1 MNGFTPYQHV
11 SSPTPQPLYRF
22 GDGGR
27 SGTQFCRTT
36 AGSASFPQN
45 KMIRVRPSTFLIPIN
60 SVMTEIPKPTVQAF
74 LVCDQ
79 VIEDSMTKKKS
90 LIGIFT
96 HLQAPSFPFQ
106 HQQMGLYFCLTDAE
120 GLYHFDI
127 DLIYLNSE
135 QLVCRATLPNIDIG
149 DRLQISDFGIN
160 VPLLIFPA
168 PGRYE
173 FRLRMEGHLIAQKDF
188 SVTPPPDPSAAKPSV

>member
-1 MNGFTPYQHV
+1 MSDFI
-11 SSPTPQPLYRF
+11 
-22 GDGGR
+22 
-27 SGTQFCRTT
+27 
-36 AGSASFPQN
+36 
-45 KMIRVRPSTFLIPIN
+45 KPS
-60 SVMTEIPKPTVQAF
+60 VQAF

-90 LIGIFT
+90 LIGLFT
-96 HLQAPSFPFQ
+96 HLQALSFPFQ

-120 GLYHFDI
+120 GTYRFDI
-127 DLIYLNSE
+127 DLMYLNTE
-135 QLVCRATLPNIDIG
+135 QLVCRATLPNIVIT

-160 VPLLIFPA
+160 IPSLIFPA

-188 SVTPPPDPSAAKPSV
+188 NVMQLSTHQAA

>member
-1 MNGFTPYQHV
+1 MTDI
-11 SSPTPQPLYRF
+11 L
-22 GDGGR
+22 
-27 SGTQFCRTT
+27 
-36 AGSASFPQN
+36 
-45 KMIRVRPSTFLIPIN
+45 KPS
-60 SVMTEIPKPTVQAF
+60 VQAF

-79 VIEDSMTKKKS
+79 VIEDSLTKKKS
-90 LIGIFT
+90 LIGLFT
-96 HLQAPSFPFQ
+96 HLQTASFPFQ

-127 DLIYLNSE
+127 DLVYLNSE
-135 QLVCRATLPNIDIG
+135 QLVCRATLPNIEIT

-160 VPLLIFPA
+160 IPLLIFPA

-188 SVTPPPDPSAAKPSV
+188 NVMRASDHSSPEPSA

>member
-1 MNGFTPYQHV
+1 
-11 SSPTPQPLYRF
+11 
-22 GDGGR
+22 
-27 SGTQFCRTT
+27 
-36 AGSASFPQN
+36 
-45 KMIRVRPSTFLIPIN
+45 MID
-60 SVMTEIPKPTVQAF
+60 IPKPSVQAF

-79 VIEDSMTKKKS
+79 VIEDSLTKKKS

-96 HLQAPSFPFQ
+96 HLQTASFPFHHQ
-106 HQQMGLYFCLTDAE
+106 HMGLYFCLTDAE

-135 QLVCRATLPNIDIG
+135 QLVCRATLPNIEIK

-160 VPLLIFPA
+160 IPLLILPA

-173 FRLRMEGHLIAQKDF
+173 FRLLTEGRLIAQKDF
-188 SVTPPPDPSAAKPSV
+188 TVMSTPNPTATEPAP

>member
-1 MNGFTPYQHV
+1 MTDI
-11 SSPTPQPLYRF
+11 PT
-22 GDGGR
+22 
-27 SGTQFCRTT
+27 
-36 AGSASFPQN
+36 
-45 KMIRVRPSTFLIPIN
+45 
-60 SVMTEIPKPTVQAF
+60 PTVQAF

-79 VIEDSMTKKKS
+79 VIEDSFTKKKS

-96 HLQAPSFPFQ
+96 HLQTAAFPFQ

-127 DLIYLNSE
+127 ELIYLNSE
-135 QLVCRATLPNIDIG
+135 QLICRAALPNIEIS

-160 VPLLIFPA
+160 IPLLIFPA

-173 FRLRMEGHLIAQKDF
+173 WASHRSKGLPCHAGVRPLYPRTFCLA
-188 SVTPPPDPSAAKPSV
+188 VPPFLPSARLW

>member
-1 MNGFTPYQHV
+1 MM
-11 SSPTPQPLYRF
+11 
-22 GDGGR
+22 DI
-27 SGTQFCRTT
+27 
-36 AGSASFPQN
+36 A
-45 KMIRVRPSTFLIPIN
+45 KPS
-60 SVMTEIPKPTVQAF
+60 VQAL

-79 VIEDSMTKKKS
+79 IIEDSLTKKKS

-96 HLQAPSFPFQ
+96 HLQAVAFPFQ

-120 GLYHFDI
+120 GAYTFDI
-127 DLIYLNSE
+127 DLTYLNDE
-135 QLVCRATLPNIDIG
+135 HLIFRATLPNIVID

-160 VPLLIFPA
+160 IPSLIFPA

-188 SVTPPPDPSAAKPSV
+188 HVMLLSNQHTTEPSS